1 MRLESIL
8 AKFRRT
14 AKPQRLPNGEI
25 QVRLGRAVFRARTA
39 EELRQHVRQHRSW
52 LAGELER
59 LMERARQQ
67 PRPAAGSQHLTPQ
80 YIEACRRDIDACDRF
95 LRRPGGF

>member
-1 MRLESIL
+1 MRLEFFL

-25 QVRLGRAVFRARTA
+25 QVRLGRAVFRARTLD
-39 EELRQHVRQHRSW
+39 ELRQHVRQHRSW
-52 LAGELER
+52 LADELDR

-67 PRPAAGSQHLTPQ
+67 RPAHGQRYLTPQ

-95 LRRPGGF
+95 LRRPGAA